1 MARGEK
7 GEAEPF
13 VMEEIYVPYM
23 VSGPFLL
30 HFLDGATELLAS
42 SS

>member
-1 MARGEK
+1 
-7 GEAEPF
+7 
-13 VMEEIYVPYM
+13 MEEIHVPDM